1 MPLKRYYPIVKNLT
15 LAYYC
20 NSIKSV
26 NLFNDFY
33 EIMNNVK
40 KLFSIRDMENL
51 SGIKAHTIRIWEKRY
66 NLFSPERTSTNIR
79 TYSLQSLQKLLNIT
93 LLYHNGYKIS
103 KIAKLPESEIPV
115 IVRGIVAKNSEKS
128 HAINAFKL
136 SMINF
141 DQTLFFNTYNSL
153 LAERSFKDIFNDV
166 FIPLL
171 NELGLLWQTDTISPS
186 HEHFITNLIKQK
198 IYINTEKLQI
208 IEPTRKDKVFV
219 LFLPENEIHELGL
232 LYLNYEIILKGY
244 KSIYLGQTMPIES
257 LVDLLKYYNN
267 IHFVSYFTVS
277 PNKDEIAK
285 YIKSFTEN
293 LNEAGNSHLWL
304 LGHQTQHIDKE
315 TLPNSIK
322 TFGSIEKLTNIIA

>member
-1 MPLKRYYPIVKNLT
+1 
-15 LAYYC
+15 
-20 NSIKSV
+20 
-26 NLFNDFY
+26 
-33 EIMNNVK
+33 MNNVK
-40 KLFSIRDMENL
+40 KSFSIRDMENL

-66 NLFSPERTSTNIR
+66 NLFSPERTVTNIR
-79 TYSLQSLQKLLNIT
+79 TYSLKSLQKLLNIV

-103 KIAKLPESEIPV
+103 KIAKIPETEIPV
-115 IVRGIVAKNSEKS
+115 IVREIVAKNSEKS

-141 DQTLFFNTYNSL
+141 DQALFFNTYNSL
-153 LAERSFKDIFNDV
+153 LAERSFREIFIEV

-232 LYLNYEIILKGY
+232 LFLNYEINLKGY
-244 KSIYLGQTMPIES
+244 KSVYLGQTMPIEN
-257 LVDLLKYYNN
+257 LVDIIKYYDN

-277 PNKDEIAK
+277 PTKDELAK
-285 YIKSFTEN
+285 YIEDFQKDVNAIGGSK
-293 LNEAGNSHLWL
+293 LWI
-304 LGHQTQHIDKE
+304 LGHQVQHIVHDN
-315 TLPNSIK
+315 LPESIQA
-322 TFGSIEKLTNIIA
+322 FNSIEKLVSQL